1 MCGEGACDHPAR
13 PFQFIVPPVQPAC
26 APQAKAADAPAPDA
40 PAPQAEAADA
50 LAPNAPAPQANPG
63 AEKRF
68 QCTHAGCGYK
78 TDHSDNFK
86 RHERTHAP
94 AGAEKRF
101 RCTHDGCGY
110 KTDRSGDF
118 KRHERTHA
126 PAGVEKQQQKKQQKN
141 RRLMGAAQSDR
152 TTQVREKITGTA
164 SEGKGTCE
172 CRDKDCMC
180 WQRANALLTITHSSV
195 PANWTCESSSA
206 SPPRARFAY
215 LC

>member
-40 PAPQAEAADA
+40 LAPQAEAADA

-63 AEKRF
+63 VEKRF

-78 TDHSDNFK
+78 TDRSDDFK
-86 RHERTHAP
+86 LHLASRHGA
-94 AGAEKRF
+94 AGAE
-101 RCTHDGCGY
+101 
-110 KTDRSGDF
+110 
-118 KRHERTHA
+118 
-126 PAGVEKQQQKKQQKN
+126 KQQKN
-141 RRLMGAAQSDR
+141 RRLMAAAKSDR

-180 WQRANALLTITHSSV
+180 WQRANALLTITNSSV

-206 SPPRARFAY
+206 SPPRARFAC

>member
-26 APQAKAADAPAPDA
+26 APQAKA
-40 PAPQAEAADA
+40 AEAADA

-101 RCTHDGCGY
+101 RCTHAGCGFQA
-110 KTDRSGDF
+110 DRSDQF
-118 KRHERTHA
+118 NLHLASRHGA
-126 PAGVEKQQQKKQQKN
+126 AGVEKQQKN
-141 RRLMGAAQSDR
+141 RRLKSAAQSDR